1 MSTTALATRDLFA
14 VPFADTIA
22 RSANLSRCEA
32 YRFTLTRVTPDSGT
46 EFYDPR
52 MAEARRSTPSAS
64 SGNPAYSAAGRLLQS
79 NAAGLNNKGVDNA
92 E

>member
-1 MSTTALATRDLFA
+1 MSTAALATRDL
-14 VPFADTIA
+14 FADTIA
-22 RSANLSRCEA
+22 RSANLSRREA
-32 YRFTLTRVTPDSGT
+32 YRFTLTRVTPDSGA

-52 MAEARRSTPSAS
+52 MADEAEARRSTPPAS

-79 NAAGLNNKGVDNA
+79 NAADLNNKGVDNA